1 MGASFFGVTNL
12 LRIAIFLTLCGG
24 FFLIFLK
31 LEDQKLLSEYYKNG
45 DFRQKRSTDD
55 FSSFS
60 RSSDEESESQESY
73 GSDDSELATIEKPET
88 LVWYNQSTE
97 LIWVG
102 GCPRSGTTL
111 ARAMLDAHQ
120 DIRCGEETHIIPLI
134 LDFHANQLANPFMKN
149 RLAEAKVTG
158 DVIGDALAS
167 YLLTIIWKHGEDAP
181 RLCNKDPM
189 VLNHMEM
196 VGDMFPNS
204 LFVLMLRDG
213 RAVCHSMISREV
225 RIGSFDTETYRGCL
239 EDWNKLVQFQYQQC
253 LWVGSDRCKMQYYE
267 QLVLNPEDEMRELL
281 EFLNVEW
288 DEAVLHHTE
297 KIGEPN
303 GISLAS

>member
-1 MGASFFGVTNL
+1 MGPSFFGATNL

-31 LEDQKLLSEYYKNG
+31 LEDQKLLSEYYKIG
-45 DFRQKRSTDD
+45 DFRQKRSAVD

-60 RSSDEESESQESY
+60 AYSDDESY
-73 GSDDSELATIEKPET
+73 GFDVNLVSEPATSEKPET

-158 DVIGDALAS
+158 DVVGDALAS
-167 YLLTIIWKHGEDAP
+167 YLLTVIWKHGKDAP

-213 RAVCHSMISREV
+213 RAVCHSMITREV

-253 LWVGSDRCKMQYYE
+253 LWVGSDKCKMQYYE

-288 DEAVLHHTE
+288 DESVLHHTE